1 MCSPHLCIPVA
12 KSGEMTDSQL
22 KSAIEGVVIKW
33 VHQVEEVLVQDTDSL
48 SSTQHFPKPMEEI
61 TFWRRRR
68 ENLAHIASQLKD
80 KKVNTSPHISIHL
93 RALLLSTYN
102 KPHF

>member
-1 MCSPHLCIPVA
+1 
-12 KSGEMTDSQL
+12 MTDSQL

-48 SSTQHFPKPMEEI
+48 ASSQHFPKPLEEI
-61 TFWRRRR
+61 AFWKKRQ

-80 KKVNTSPHISIHL
+80 KKVS
-93 RALLLSTYN
+93 ALY
-102 KPHF
+102 KI

>member
-1 MCSPHLCIPVA
+1 
-12 KSGEMTDSQL
+12 MTDSQL

-48 SSTQHFPKPMEEI
+48 ASSQHFPKPLEEI
-61 TFWRRRR
+61 TFWKKRR

-80 KKVNTSPHISIHL
+80 KKVLNYISKE
-93 RALLLSTYN
+93 LSQ
-102 KPHF
+102 

>member
-1 MCSPHLCIPVA
+1 
-12 KSGEMTDSQL
+12 MTDSQL

-48 SSTQHFPKPMEEI
+48 ASSQHFPKPLEEI
-61 TFWRRRR
+61 TFWKKRR

-80 KKVNTSPHISIHL
+80 KKVLKLHKQRIITIVDVGKH
-93 RALLLSTYN
+93 
-102 KPHF
+102 